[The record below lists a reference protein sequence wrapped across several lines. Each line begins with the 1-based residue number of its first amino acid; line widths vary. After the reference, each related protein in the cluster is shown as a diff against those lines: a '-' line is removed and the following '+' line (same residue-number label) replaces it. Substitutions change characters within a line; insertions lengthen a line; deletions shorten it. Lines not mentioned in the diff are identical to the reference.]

1 MTEITILAPN
11 GQPARAQMSG
21 WQGAGQGFGGQLERW
36 TPQLKTLDAALLP
49 QLELGNARAEDVT
62 RNNAFAANGV
72 QLHIDNIVGHL
83 FRLSYKPRWRRLGI
97 TDEDA
102 RAFAQDVEAW
112 WTEYAEDPIGCYLD
126 VERKRTATM
135 MVREAI
141 GTHTRLGE
149 IMAAAEW
156 VERPGTAMRLSLIHI

>member
-1 MTEITILAPN
+1 MGL
-11 GQPARAQMSG
+11 QG
-21 WQGAGQGFGGQLERW
+21 WSHDRYHHSCPKRQAGAGADEWLAGCRPGFGGQLERW

-49 QLELGNARAEDVT
+49 QLDLGNARAEDVT

-102 RAFAQDVEAW
+102 QHSLRTLKPGGPSTPKTRSGAT
-112 WTEYAEDPIGCYLD
+112 WTWSASAPQ
-126 VERKRTATM
+126 
-135 MVREAI
+135 
-141 GTHTRLGE
+141 
-149 IMAAAEW
+149 
-156 VERPGTAMRLSLIHI
+156 P